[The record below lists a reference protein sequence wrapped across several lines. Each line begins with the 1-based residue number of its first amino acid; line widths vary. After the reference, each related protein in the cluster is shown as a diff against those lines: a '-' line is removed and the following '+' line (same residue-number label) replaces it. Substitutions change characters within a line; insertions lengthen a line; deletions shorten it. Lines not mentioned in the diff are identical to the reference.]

1 MPARTRSRSTRV
13 VGACAA
19 ALTAAALLGACGSDD
34 STATSTP
41 SATTTSAAAASTSAS
56 ATATTGAETSGTA
69 STEADAPVT
78 TPSEAATAPPAEP
91 QTAPGFPG
99 PTEVPADARD
109 AAFLDALRAEG
120 VEPSGDGSSAI
131 NTANYIC
138 GAVAQGGTDEEIK
151 TIVTA
156 LVGSDAVAAGV
167 EITEEQAGQT
177 ADVYIATA
185 RSTYCS

>member
-13 VGACAA
+13 VGACVA
-19 ALTAAALLGACGSDD
+19 ALTAAAVLGACGSDD

-41 SATTTSAAAASTSAS
+41 SATTSATAATTSAS
-56 ATATTGAETSGTA
+56 ATATTGAEGTA
-69 STEADAPVT
+69 AESPAVEAPVT
-78 TPSEAATAPPAEP
+78 SPGEAATAPPAEP

-99 PTEVPADARD
+99 PTEVPTDSRD

-138 GAVAQGGTDEEIK
+138 GAIAQGGSEDEIK

-156 LVGSDAVAAGV
+156 LVGSDAVASGI
-167 EITEEQAGQT
+167 EITEEQAAET
-177 ADVYIATA
+177 ANVYIATA
-185 RSTYCS
+185 KSTYCS

>member
-41 SATTTSAAAASTSAS
+41 SATTSAAAASTSAS
-56 ATATTGAETSGTA
+56 ATTTKAAEASGAE

-78 TPSEAATAPPAEP
+78 TPGEAATAPPAEP

-99 PTEVPADARD
+99 PTEVPTDERD

-138 GAVAQGGTDEEIK
+138 GAIAQGGTDTEIK

-167 EITEEQAGQT
+167 EITEEQAAQT

>member
-1 MPARTRSRSTRV
+1 
-13 VGACAA
+13 
-19 ALTAAALLGACGSDD
+19 
-34 STATSTP
+34 
-41 SATTTSAAAASTSAS
+41 
-56 ATATTGAETSGTA
+56 
-69 STEADAPVT
+69 
-78 TPSEAATAPPAEP
+78 
-91 QTAPGFPG
+91 PGFPG
-99 PTEVPADARD
+99 PAEVPAGSRD

-138 GAVAQGGTDEEIK
+138 GAIAQGGTDSEIK

-156 LVGSDAVAAGV
+156 LVGSDAVAAGT

-177 ADVYIATA
+177 ADVYISTA

>member
-41 SATTTSAAAASTSAS
+41 SASTSTAASSTSAP
-56 ATATTGAETSGTA
+56 ATSGAENSTVE

-78 TPSEAATAPPAEP
+78 SPGEAATAPPAEP
-91 QTAPGFPG
+91 EAAPPGFPG
-99 PTEVPADARD
+99 PAEVPAGSRD

-138 GAVAQGGTDEEIK
+138 GAIAQGGTDAEIK

-156 LVGSDAVAAGV
+156 LVGSDAVAAGT

-177 ADVYIATA
+177 ADVYISTA